1 MQQVQLGR
9 RVERRKQGFGNR
21 RMLDGNSS
29 FPGEL
34 PEFALCSGE
43 FFRLQPPRTQKGYS
57 YGCRDGFATARD
69 NAKEQDNDGRPSN
82 LQRTMRGLTSVARI
96 LSPQKRLA

>member
-21 RMLDGNSS
+21 RMLDGDSS

-34 PEFALCSGE
+34 PEFALCSGQ
-43 FFRLQPPRTQKGYS
+43 FVRMQPPRMQKGYS
-57 YGCRDGFATARD
+57 YGCRGGFTTARG
-69 NAKEQDNDGRPSN
+69 NAKEQDNDEGQCI
-82 LQRTMRGLTSVARI
+82 LQWTMRRPADVHEDV
-96 LSPQKRLA
+96 P